1 MLGDNIII
9 TWKILMYFDIDIKH
23 IDCSLKSEDYY
34 CDFYFLKGQT
44 LEVTGE
50 HYLSL
55 DIGAISGAY
64 QLIPTSQ
71 WASR

>member
-1 MLGDNIII
+1 MDV
-9 TWKILMYFDIDIKH
+9 DIKH
-23 IDCSLKSEDYY
+23 TDYGLKNGDCY
-34 CDFYFLKGQT
+34 CDFFFLRGQT
-44 LEVTGE
+44 LEITGE

-55 DIGAISGAY
+55 AIGAISGAY